1 MNFKLGAW
9 LLAAR
14 LRTLPLSLSGI
25 LMGTFLALRQGKFD
39 WKIFLLS
46 CLTTILYQVLSNFAN
61 DYGDGIKGTDDNRIG
76 PKRVLQAGLISSLQ
90 LKYGLIITGVLS
102 FLITILLLYVSF
114 IPQYLNYFFIFI
126 GLGIASILAALFYTL
141 GKKPYGY
148 YGFGDIFVFIFFG
161 IVGVFGSY
169 FLYTKS
175 LDWYVLLPASA
186 VGFFSVSVLNLNNMR
201 DVENDKASNKNT
213 LVVKIGLKYAKIYQV
228 VLLNLPFFLCLVYVM
243 TKCKPNTFYQLFFLL
258 LILIFAPI
266 RRKILYITNP
276 KDFDP
281 FLKQVSLLTLVFV
294 LLFGIGINYEKLW

>member
-1 MNFKLGAW
+1 MNSKLGAW

-25 LMGTFLALRQGKFD
+25 LMGTFLALHQGKFD
-39 WKIFLLS
+39 WKIFSLS

-61 DYGDGIKGTDDNRIG
+61 DYGDGIKGTDENRIG
-76 PKRVLQAGLISSLQ
+76 PKRALQAGLLTSSQ
-90 LKYGLIITGVLS
+90 LKKGLIFTGILS
-102 FLITILLLYVSF
+102 FLVTLLLLYISF
-114 IPQYLNYFFIFI
+114 IPQYVNYFFIFI
-126 GLGIASILAALFYTL
+126 GLGIASILAALFYTI
-141 GKKPYGY
+141 GKNPYGY
-148 YGFGDIFVFIFFG
+148 SGFGDVFVFIFFG

-169 FLYTKS
+169 FLYTKT
-175 LDWYVLLPASA
+175 LDCFVLFPAAA
-186 VGFFSVSVLNLNNMR
+186 VGFFSVAVLNLNNMR
-201 DVENDKASNKNT
+201 DIENDKASNKNT
-213 LVVKIGLKYAKIYQV
+213 LVVKMGLKYAKIYQV

-281 FLKQVSLLTLVFV
+281 FLKQVSLLTLLFV
-294 LLFGIGINYEKLW
+294 LLFGIGINFEKF

>member
-1 MNFKLGAW
+1 MNSKLGAW

-25 LMGTFLALRQGKFD
+25 LMGTFLALHQGKFD

-76 PKRVLQAGLISSLQ
+76 PKRALQAGLLTSYQ
-90 LKYGLIITGVLS
+90 LKNSLIITGILS
-102 FLITILLLYVSF
+102 FLTTILLLYVSF
-114 IPQYLNYFFIFI
+114 IPQFINYFLIFI
-126 GLGIASILAALFYTL
+126 GLGIASILAALFYTI
-141 GKKPYGY
+141 GKNSYGY
-148 YGFGDIFVFIFFG
+148 SGFGDVFVFVFFG

-169 FLYTKS
+169 FLYTKTI
-175 LDWYVLLPASA
+175 DWFIFLPATS
-186 VGFFSVSVLNLNNMR
+186 VGFFSVAVLNLNNMR
-201 DVENDKASNKNT
+201 DIENDKASNKNT
-213 LVVKIGLKYAKIYQV
+213 LVVKMGLKFAKIYQV
-228 VLLNLPFFLCLVYVM
+228 ILLNLPFFLCLIYVM

-281 FLKQVSLLTLVFV
+281 FLKQVSLLTLLFV
-294 LLFGIGINYEKLW
+294 LLFGIGINYDKIW